1 MAERSVIQEIKERL
15 DIVEIVGRYVE
26 LQQVGGRWVAPCPF
40 HNETKPSFSV
50 GEEGFYYCFGCQATG
65 DLITFYKE
73 INGLDFKTALAEL
86 AREANVVLRPASPA
100 KRQQEEIHL
109 VCLDMHEAAGR
120 FYGKNLKGVAA
131 GKVRTYL
138 RERGIPEELWESF
151 GLGYC
156 LPEWQSLCTH
166 LETLGYTQEQGV
178 TSGLLSRSDKSGRVF
193 DRFRGR
199 LMFPI
204 QNLSGR
210 VIAFGARTLQADDD
224 PKYLNS
230 SESPIYTKGEHLYG
244 LYQAR
249 KHIARH
255 RSVLLTEGYV
265 DVLSLA
271 RFGFGHACGVLGTA
285 LTAAQVHRIAGLS
298 RRVDLLFDGDN
309 AGRKAALRSAE
320 MILLHGLQCR
330 VVSLPE
336 GEDADSLLR
345 QGGAGALQACLDQA
359 ENGLDFCLRQIQQA
373 MAPAD
378 ILKWALQF
386 LEKLAQPELRA
397 YYLPRLA
404 GGLELNETELRLAHK
419 KRLGDQPVVTKPRNK
434 KGLFS
439 RTEKEILAFAAACP
453 EYRQKMCELGVV
465 GVLDSQAARDFWGK
479 LTGLSEQD
487 LFSGLTNEE
496 RVFWIQSMQAF
507 LPENKERQ
515 WQDIEHFIVQNF
527 QIRRQEHLKNAL
539 HHAQMKGDQKEMARI
554 LQEYQRTLQE

>member
-86 AREANVVLRPASPA
+86 AREANISLRPTSPA
-100 KRQQEEIHL
+100 KRKQEQVHL
-109 VCLDMHEAAGR
+109 FCLDQHEAASR
-120 FYGKNLKGVAA
+120 FYGKNLQGSAA
-131 GKVRTYL
+131 ASVRSYL
-138 RERGIPEELWESF
+138 RKRGITEDLWESF
-151 GLGYC
+151 GLGYS
-156 LPEWQSLCTH
+156 LPDWQSLCNH
-166 LETLGYTQEQGV
+166 LGALGYTQEQGV
-178 TSGLLSRSDKSGRVF
+178 TSGLLSRSDKTGRVF

-210 VIAFGARTLQADDD
+210 VVAFGARAIQADDD

-230 SESPIYTKGEHLYG
+230 SESPVYTKGEHLYG

-249 KHIARH
+249 KHIAKH
-255 RSVLLTEGYV
+255 KSVLLTEGYV

-285 LTAAQVHRIAGLS
+285 LTAAQVRRIAGLS
-298 RRVDLLFDGDN
+298 RRVELLFDGDN

-320 MILLHGLQCR
+320 MILLYGLQCV

-336 GEDADSLLR
+336 GQDADSLLQ
-345 QGGAGALQACLDQA
+345 QGGAAALQACLDKA
-359 ENGLDFCLRQIQQA
+359 ENGLDFCLRQIQQTL
-373 MAPAD
+373 APAD

-404 GGLELNETELRLAHK
+404 SGLDLNEAELRQSHK
-419 KRLGDQPVVTKPRNK
+419 KRLAEPVAAKPRNK
-434 KGLFS
+434 KKLFS
-439 RTEKEILAFAAACP
+439 RAEKEILAFAVACP
-453 EYRQKMCELGVV
+453 EYRERMRDLGVA
-465 GVLDSQAARDFWGK
+465 GVFESQGAREFWEK
-479 LTGLSEQD
+479 LTGLDEQE

-496 RVFWIQSMQAF
+496 RAFWVQSTQTF
-507 LPENKERQ
+507 LPENREGQ
-515 WQDIEHFIVQNF
+515 WSDIEHFIVQNF
-527 QIRRQEHLKNAL
+527 QLRRQEHLKNAL
-539 HHAQMKGDQKEMARI
+539 HHAQIKGDQKEIERI
-554 LQEYQRTLQE
+554 LQEYQRTLPQ